1 MSSQVLNVNRS
12 LDLVTLFLPV
22 TGKNLLV
29 PNVALAEVVP
39 MTAVESQGDMQNWM
53 LGTLQWRKQTIP
65 LVSFEAI
72 NDEPFVEAGD
82 YLRVAVMNGCQDGDK
97 MPFYA
102 IALRGTPRMA
112 RVVEE
117 EVTEQENIDLGIAE
131 SMSVVVDGN
140 EAIIPNLEYI
150 EAQVHEIFDQLTI
163 IN

>member
-1 MSSQVLNVNRS
+1 MSGQLLNVNRS

-22 TGKNLLV
+22 TGKSLLV

-39 MTAVESQGDMQNWM
+39 ITAVEIIDDMPNW
-53 LGTLQWRKQTIP
+53 LIGTLQWRKKKIP
-65 LVSFEAI
+65 LISFEAI

-82 YLRVAVMNGCQDGDK
+82 YLRVAVMNGCQYGEK

-102 IALRGTPRMA
+102 IALRGTPRMT

-117 EVTEQENIDLGIAE
+117 EVIGQDTTDLGIAE
-131 SMSVVVDGN
+131 SMSVVVEGV

-150 EAQVHEIFDQLTI
+150 EAQVHQIFDELNITD
-163 IN
+163 

>member
-1 MSSQVLNVNRS
+1 MSGQVLNVNRS

-22 TGKNLLV
+22 TGKHLLV

-39 MTAVESQGDMQNWM
+39 MTAVAGIDDMPNWV
-53 LGTLQWRKQTIP
+53 LGTLQWRKKTIP
-65 LVSFEAI
+65 LISFEAI

-102 IALRGTPRMA
+102 IALRGTPRMT
-112 RVVEE
+112 RLVEE
-117 EVTEQENIDLGIAE
+117 EVTGQENYDLGIAE

-140 EAIIPNLEYI
+140 EALIPNLEYI
-150 EAQVHEIFDQLTI
+150 EAQIHDIFHLLNITD
-163 IN
+163 

>member
-1 MSSQVLNVNRS
+1 MSVQVLNVNRS

-22 TGKNLLV
+22 TGKSLLV

-39 MTAVESQGDMQNWM
+39 ITAVSTIDDMPNWLM
-53 LGTLQWRKQTIP
+53 GTLEWRKKTIP

-82 YLRVAVMNGCQDGDK
+82 YLRIAVMNGCQYGDK

-102 IALRGTPRMA
+102 IALRGTPRMT

-117 EVTEQENIDLGIAE
+117 EVIAQESSDLGIAE
-131 SMSVVVDGN
+131 SMSVVVDGV

-150 EAQVHEIFDQLTI
+150 EAQVHQIFDELNIT
-163 IN
+163 N

>member
-1 MSSQVLNVNRS
+1 MSGQVLNINRS

-39 MTAVESQGDMQNWM
+39 ITEVSSIDDMPNWL
-53 LGTLQWRKQTIP
+53 LGTLQWRKKTIP

-72 NDEPFVEAGD
+72 NDEPFGEAGD

-102 IALRGTPRMA
+102 IALRGTPRMT
-112 RVVEE
+112 RIVEE
-117 EVTEQENIDLGIAE
+117 EVTGQENADLGIAE
-131 SMSVVVDGN
+131 SMSVVVDGS

-150 EAQVHEIFDQLTI
+150 EAQVHEILAQLNITD
-163 IN
+163 

>member
-1 MSSQVLNVNRS
+1 MSGQVLNVNRS

-39 MTAVESQGDMQNWM
+39 ITDVNSISDMPNWL
-53 LGTLQWRKQTIP
+53 LGTIQWRKKTVP

-82 YLRVAVMNGCQDGDK
+82 YLRVAVMNGCQDGVK

-102 IALRGTPRMA
+102 IALRGTPRMT

-117 EVTEQENIDLGIAE
+117 DITGQENSDLGIAE
-131 SMSVVVDGN
+131 SMGVVVDSN
-140 EAIIPNLEYI
+140 EAIIPDLEYI
-150 EAQVHEIFDQLTI
+150 EAQVHQIFDQLNIT
-163 IN
+163 N

>member
-1 MSSQVLNVNRS
+1 MSGQVLNVNRS

-22 TGKNLLV
+22 TGKSLLV

-39 MTAVESQGDMQNWM
+39 ITAVSTIDDMPNWLM
-53 LGTLQWRKQTIP
+53 GTLEWRKKTIP

-82 YLRVAVMNGCQDGDK
+82 YLRIAVMNGCQYGDK

-102 IALRGTPRMA
+102 IALRGTPRMT
-112 RVVEE
+112 RLVEE
-117 EVTEQENIDLGIAE
+117 EVIAQESSDLGIAE
-131 SMSVVVDGN
+131 SMSVVVDGV

-150 EAQVHEIFDQLTI
+150 EAQVHQIFDELSITS
-163 IN
+163 

>member
-1 MSSQVLNVNRS
+1 MSGQVLNVNRS

-22 TGKNLLV
+22 TGKHLLV

-39 MTAVESQGDMQNWM
+39 MTAVAGIDDMPNWV
-53 LGTLQWRKQTIP
+53 LGTLQWRKKTI
-65 LVSFEAI
+65 LLISFEAI

-102 IALRGTPRMA
+102 IALRGTPRMT
-112 RVVEE
+112 RLVEE
-117 EVTEQENIDLGIAE
+117 EVTGQENYDLGIAE

-140 EAIIPNLEYI
+140 EALIPNLEYI
-150 EAQVHEIFDQLTI
+150 EAQIHDIFHLLNITD
-163 IN
+163 

>member
-1 MSSQVLNVNRS
+1 
-12 LDLVTLFLPV
+12 
-22 TGKNLLV
+22 
-29 PNVALAEVVP
+29 
-39 MTAVESQGDMQNWM
+39 
-53 LGTLQWRKQTIP
+53 
-65 LVSFEAI
+65 
-72 NDEPFVEAGD
+72 
-82 YLRVAVMNGCQDGDK
+82 

-131 SMSVVVDGN
+131 SMSVVVDGI

-163 IN
+163 TN